1 MRHLAVAPNTNEKDS
16 QLNTMPIATLSGIA
30 AIVLY
35 LIASGLHAAMIKKA
49 GTARTRVGIPA
60 LIVGGLGALA
70 QFVQAWSLMV
80 KTDGYHFGVIEISV
94 LISAALAA
102 IALITNAR
110 RPLGALTSG
119 VLPVTALVGVMSLV
133 FQSQYPPQQLSGD
146 VFFHILVSVLAYSF
160 AALAALQSAFLAFQ
174 NHQLRNHHPTA
185 VIRRFP
191 PLQDMERLLFELLWL
206 TEILLT
212 VGIVAGFVFAQ
223 DWSEPGLIHKM
234 FFSSLAWLV
243 FAVLLWGRHQLG
255 WRGNTA
261 IRGTLIGFVCL
272 LLGFYGS
279 KAVIEFI
286 LGG

>member
-1 MRHLAVAPNTNEKDS
+1 
-16 QLNTMPIATLSGIA
+16 MPITTLSGIA
-30 AIVLY
+30 AIILY
-35 LIASGLHAAMIKKA
+35 LFATGLHANIIKQA
-49 GTARTRVGIPA
+49 GTARTRAGFPT
-60 LIVGGLGALA
+60 LLVGGLGAAA
-70 QFVQAWSLMV
+70 QFVQAWFLMV
-80 KTDGYHFGVIEISV
+80 KVDGYHFGVIEVSV
-94 LISAALAA
+94 LISAALAT

-110 RPLGALTSG
+110 RPLGDLILG
-119 VLPVTALVGVMSLV
+119 VLPITALITLVSLI
-133 FQSQYPPQQLSGD
+133 FQSQYPPQQMSGD

-174 NHQLRNHHPTA
+174 NYQLRNHHPTA

-191 PLQDMERLLFELLWL
+191 PLQDMEKLLFELLWL
-206 TEILLT
+206 TQILLT
-212 VGIVAGFVFAQ
+212 VGIIAGFAFAQ
-223 DWSEPGLIHKM
+223 SWTEQGLIHKM
-234 FFSSLAWLV
+234 FFSILAWLV

-261 IRGTLIGFVCL
+261 IRGTLTGFVCL